1 MFMSVFNHFVCKVLH
16 MLSVGNAEIMF
27 VGPISNT
34 KNTCDQITAN
44 QNYNG
49 KTSNPS
55 NVISSVKN

>member
-1 MFMSVFNHFVCKVLH
+1 MSAFNHFVCKALS

-34 KNTCDQITAN
+34 KNTCDQTIAN
-44 QNYNG
+44 ENYNG

-55 NVISSVKN
+55 NDISSVKS